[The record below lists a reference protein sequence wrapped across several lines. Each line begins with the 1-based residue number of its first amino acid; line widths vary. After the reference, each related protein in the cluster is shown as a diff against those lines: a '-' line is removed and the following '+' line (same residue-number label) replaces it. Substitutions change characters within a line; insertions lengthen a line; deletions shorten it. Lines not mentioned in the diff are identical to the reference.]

1 MNGSGTLAGRSA
13 GRSARRGL
21 VPVFLGAALGSLC
34 LATPAGAQVL
44 GLGTPAWTRS
54 ALGGAGEGGAAPTS
68 GAAGAPGLSG
78 TFGGSVGGGPGA
90 GGGTGSSVI
99 ALPEP
104 IVEAAPPPPAP
115 PRFPFTVRVLE
126 RGTRRP
132 LGGVAVA
139 VDATPAGETG
149 ADGRLALS
157 LEAGPHRLE
166 AQFPAHAVG
175 RARIVAGPSPEPELL
190 LRLDPQATGERYQ
203 TEVRSTRAEI
213 PRLSVSV
220 EEARQTAGTSG
231 DPVRVLASLPGV
243 SQVVWPAAIF
253 VVRGSNPGNTGFF
266 IDGIRVPA
274 TFHLALGPSI
284 IAPILVAGLDF
295 YPVAYPENFGRYISG
310 IVSIRTERPPED
322 RVHAIADVS
331 LYEARAI
338 VTAPVDDAKGTVAAA
353 ARYSYTGPLLS
364 LFDQN
369 TTLSYWDYQLRFD
382 HQLGPGRLTVFS
394 FGSFDRLDWNGGGLT
409 SSDDTTQTAAL
420 QFHRLDVRW
429 TGSLGGGRFLA
440 GLTGGYDQARSTLSQ
455 ALLSVHALDLA
466 PRLSWSRPLGRHF
479 ELELGADAEYQHF
492 DAEPNPLRTSNDLSR
507 SRPALS
513 QGTFAALR
521 LHPTDGLTISPGVRA
536 DLFAEEGTSR
546 FVLEPRLDASWA
558 VTTRLTLKAN
568 LGRFSQMPSLP
579 LNVAGFESF
588 GLSSIGLQRSDSG
601 AGGVVVRLF
610 DDTTLAA
617 TGFYQRMLVTDLTNT
632 DVSSTMVTEND
643 VLILHDGVS
652 YGLETILRR
661 PPTNRFSG
669 WISYTLS
676 YSYRNGTNGVVRS
689 DWDQRHILN
698 VVGNYRLGDRTT
710 VGARFHYNTGRDAPY
725 VPPTR
730 IELPAYYQ
738 LDLRIERR
746 FVFDRFVLSA
756 YFDFANATVNTELV
770 QYVQT
775 SRGPEP
781 SQLRIALPTL
791 GLQGQF

>member
-1 MNGSGTLAGRSA
+1 MTCGGALAGR
-13 GRSARRGL
+13 RIVR
-21 VPVFLGAALGSLC
+21 VVLGTALLSTC
-34 LATPAGAQVL
+34 LATPAWAQVL
-44 GLGTPAWTRS
+44 ALGTPAWMGAAPGGTGGLAGASGHEGGPGVGGNGGGS
-54 ALGGAGEGGAAPTS
+54 AVRWGGPGGAG
-68 GAAGAPGLSG
+68 G
-78 TFGGSVGGGPGA
+78 TTGPM
-90 GGGTGSSVI
+90 SPSPP
-99 ALPEP
+99 ALPASEVTAA
-104 IVEAAPPPPAP
+104 VEQPPRPP
-115 PRFPFTVRVLE
+115 PRFPFAVRVLE

-132 LGGVAVA
+132 LGGVSIA
-139 VDATPAGETG
+139 VDAFPAGETDK
-149 ADGRLALS
+149 DGRLALS
-157 LEAGPHRLE
+157 LEAGPHQLE

-175 RARIVAGPSPEPELL
+175 RARLVAGAAPQPELL
-190 LRLDPQATGERYQ
+190 LRLDPQVTGERYQ

-213 PRLSVSV
+213 PRLSVGV

-284 IAPILVAGLDF
+284 IAPSLVSGLDF
-295 YPVAYPENFGRYISG
+295 YPGAYPENFGRYIAG

-369 TTLSYWDYQLRFD
+369 TTLNYWDYQLRFD

-394 FGSFDRLDWNGGGLT
+394 FGSFDRLDWNGAALA
-409 SSDDTTQTAAL
+409 SSNDATQTAAL

-429 TGSLGGGRFLA
+429 TGALGGGRLVA
-440 GLTGGYDQARSTLSQ
+440 GVTGGFDQARSTLSQ

-466 PRLSWSRPLGRHF
+466 PRLSWSRPLGRHLD
-479 ELELGADAEYQHF
+479 LELGADAEYQHF
-492 DAEPNPLRTSNDLSR
+492 SAEPDPLRTSNDLSR

-513 QGTFAALR
+513 QGTFASLR
-521 LHPTDGLTISPGVRA
+521 LRPTDSLTISPGVRA
-536 DLFAEEGTSR
+536 DLFAEENTSR
-546 FVLEPRLDASWA
+546 FVVEPRLDAAWA
-558 VTTRLTLKAN
+558 VTSRLSLKAN

-588 GLSSIGLQRSDSG
+588 GLASIGLQRSDSG
-601 AGGVVVRLF
+601 AGGFVLRFL
-610 DDTTLAA
+610 DDTTLEA
-617 TGFYQRMLVTDLTNT
+617 TGFYQRMLVTDLTVT
-632 DVSSTMVTEND
+632 DVQSTMVTEKD

-652 YGLETILRR
+652 YGVETMLRR

-698 VVGNYRLGDRTT
+698 VVSNYRIGDRTT
-710 VGARFHYNTGRDAPY
+710 VGARFHFNSGRDAPY
-725 VPPTR
+725 PPVAR
-730 IELPAYYQ
+730 VELPNYYQ

-746 FVFDRFVLSA
+746 FVFDRFILTA
-756 YFDFANATVNTELV
+756 YFDFANATVNNELV

-775 SRGPEP
+775 SRGPQP

>member
-1 MNGSGTLAGRSA
+1 MSGRRSLAW
-13 GRSARRGL
+13 RRFVRDAVRGAVL
-21 VPVFLGAALGSLC
+21 VSLS
-34 LATPAGAQVL
+34 LATPAQAQVV
-44 GLGTPAWTRS
+44 GLGIPAWAATGTAGAS
-54 ALGGAGEGGAAPTS
+54 GSGGATGYA
-68 GAAGAPGLSG
+68 
-78 TFGGSVGGGPGA
+78 PGA
-90 GGGTGSSVI
+90 GGNGGARGELIGGGVGGARAATPAPSPAAVAAPPEASV
-99 ALPEP
+99 
-104 IVEAAPPPPAP
+104 VAAPPPP

-126 RGTRRP
+126 RGTRKP

-139 VDATPAGETG
+139 VDTVPAGETG
-149 ADGRLALS
+149 ADGRLELA

-166 AQFPAHAVG
+166 AQFPAHALG
-175 RARIVAGPSPEPELL
+175 RGRIVAGPTPQPELL
-190 LRLDPQATGERYQ
+190 LRLDPQVTGERYQ
-203 TEVRSTRAEI
+203 TEVRSTRAEL
-213 PRLSVSV
+213 PRTTVTV

-284 IAPILVAGLDF
+284 IAPSLISGLDF
-295 YPVAYPENFGRYISG
+295 YPGAYPENFGRYIAG
-310 IVSIRTERPPED
+310 IVSIRTERPAED

-338 VTAPVDDAKGTVAAA
+338 VTTPIDDAKGTVAAA

-369 TTLSYWDYQLRFD
+369 TTLAYWDYQLRLD
-382 HQLGPGRLTVFS
+382 HQLGPGRLTVFW
-394 FGSFDRLDWNGGGLT
+394 FGSFDRLDWKGGGLT
-409 SSDDTTQTAAL
+409 STTDATQTAAL

-429 TGSLGGGRFLA
+429 TGALGGGRLVA
-440 GLTGGYDQARSTLSQ
+440 GVTGGFDQARSTLSQ
-455 ALLSVHALDLA
+455 ALLSLHALDLA

-521 LHPTDGLTISPGVRA
+521 LRPTDRLTISPGVRA
-536 DLFAEEGTSR
+536 DLFAEENTSR
-546 FVLEPRLDASWA
+546 FVVEPRLDAAWALTSW
-558 VTTRLTLKAN
+558 LTLKAN

-601 AGGVVVRLF
+601 AGGFILRFL
-610 DDTTLAA
+610 DDTTLEA

-632 DVSSTMVTEND
+632 DPQSTMITEND
-643 VLILHDGVS
+643 VLVLHDGVS
-652 YGLETILRR
+652 YGVETMIRR
-661 PPTNRFSG
+661 APTNRFSG

-689 DWDQRHILN
+689 DWDQRHLLN
-698 VVGNYRLGDRTT
+698 LVGNYRLTDRTT
-710 VGARFHYNTGRDAPY
+710 VGARVHFNTGRDAPY

-730 IELPAYYQ
+730 IELPDYYQ
-738 LDLRIERR
+738 IDLRIERR
-746 FVFDRFVLSA
+746 FVFDRFILNA
-756 YFDFANATVNTELV
+756 YFDFANATVNNELV

-775 SRGPEP
+775 SRGPQP

>member
-1 MNGSGTLAGRSA
+1 MSGGGARAGRA
-13 GRSARRGL
+13 VARAVIGTVL
-21 VPVFLGAALGSLC
+21 LSFCWAA
-34 LATPAGAQVL
+34 PARAQVM
-44 GLGTPAWTRS
+44 GLGTPAWMR
-54 ALGGAGEGGAAPTS
+54 AAMGGAGGQAGATGQAGASGFGGGPPAMTAGW
-68 GAAGAPGLSG
+68 GAAG
-78 TFGGSVGGGPGA
+78 GA
-90 GGGTGSSVI
+90 GGGVPATAAAPLVGEAASPG
-99 ALPEP
+99 AAAP
-104 IVEAAPPPPAP
+104 VEQAPPPP
-115 PRFPFTVRVLE
+115 PRFPFTVRILE

-132 LGGVAVA
+132 LGGVSIA
-139 VDATPAGETG
+139 VDALPVGETG

-157 LEAGPHRLE
+157 MEAGPHQLE
-166 AQFPAHAVG
+166 AQFPAHTVG
-175 RARIVAGPSPEPELL
+175 RARIVAGPTPQPELL
-190 LRLDPQATGERYQ
+190 LRLESQATGERYQ
-203 TEVRSTRAEI
+203 TEVRATRAEL
-213 PRLSVSV
+213 PRLSIGV

-231 DPVRVLASLPGV
+231 YPVRVLASLPGV

-284 IAPILVAGLDF
+284 IAPSLVSGLDF
-295 YPVAYPENFGRYISG
+295 YPGAYPENFGRYIAG

-331 LYEARAI
+331 LYEARAV
-338 VTAPVDDAKGTVAAA
+338 VTTPVDDAKGTVAAA

-369 TTLSYWDYQLRFD
+369 TTLSYWDYQLRVD

-409 SSDDTTQTAAL
+409 SSNDTTQTAAL

-429 TGSLGGGRFLA
+429 TGALGGGRLVA
-440 GLTGGYDQARSTLSQ
+440 GITGGLDQARSTLQQ
-455 ALLSVHALDLA
+455 ALLTVRALDLA
-466 PRLSWSRPLGRHF
+466 PRLSWNRPLGRHF

-492 DAEPNPLRTSNDLSR
+492 AAEPDPLRTSNDLSR

-513 QGTFAALR
+513 QGTFASLR
-521 LHPTDGLTISPGVRA
+521 LRPTEGLIISPGVRA
-536 DLFAEEGTSR
+536 DLFAEENTSR
-546 FVLEPRLDASWA
+546 FVVEPRLDASWA
-558 VTTRLTLKAN
+558 VTSRLTLKAN

-588 GLSSIGLQRSDSG
+588 GLASIGLQRSDSG
-601 AGGVVVRLF
+601 AGGFVLRIL
-610 DDTTLAA
+610 DETTLEA
-617 TGFYQRMLVTDLTNT
+617 TGFYQRMLVTDLPIT
-632 DVSSTMVTEND
+632 DVQSTKITEND
-643 VLILHDGVS
+643 FLILHDGVS
-652 YGLETILRR
+652 YGVETMLRR
-661 PPTNRFSG
+661 APTNRFSG

-698 VVGNYRLGDRTT
+698 LVGNYRIGGRTT
-710 VGARFHYNTGRDAPY
+710 VGARFHFNTGRDAPY
-725 VPPTR
+725 PPAAR
-730 IELPAYYQ
+730 IQLPDYYQ

-746 FVFDRFVLSA
+746 FVFDRFILTA
-756 YFDFANATVNTELV
+756 YFDFANATVNSELV

-775 SRGPEP
+775 SRGPAP

>member
-1 MNGSGTLAGRSA
+1 
-13 GRSARRGL
+13 
-21 VPVFLGAALGSLC
+21 
-34 LATPAGAQVL
+34 
-44 GLGTPAWTRS
+44 
-54 ALGGAGEGGAAPTS
+54 
-68 GAAGAPGLSG
+68 
-78 TFGGSVGGGPGA
+78 
-90 GGGTGSSVI
+90 
-99 ALPEP
+99 
-104 IVEAAPPPPAP
+104 
-115 PRFPFTVRVLE
+115 
-126 RGTRRP
+126 
-132 LGGVAVA
+132 
-139 VDATPAGETG
+139 
-149 ADGRLALS
+149 
-157 LEAGPHRLE
+157 
-166 AQFPAHAVG
+166 
-175 RARIVAGPSPEPELL
+175 L
-190 LRLDPQATGERYQ
+190 LRLDPQVTGERYQ
-203 TEVRSTRAEI
+203 TEVRSTRAEL
-213 PRLSVSV
+213 PRLSVSL

-284 IAPILVAGLDF
+284 IAPSLISGLDF
-295 YPVAYPENFGRYISG
+295 YPGAYPENFGRYIAG

-322 RVHAIADVS
+322 RVHAVADVS

-338 VTAPVDDAKGTVAAA
+338 VTTPVDDGKGTVAAA

-369 TTLSYWDYQLRFD
+369 TTLNYWDYQLRLD

-394 FGSFDRLDWNGGGLT
+394 FGSFDRLDWNGGGLSS
-409 SSDDTTQTAAL
+409 SSDATQTAAL

-429 TGSLGGGRFLA
+429 TGALAGGRLVA
-440 GLTGGYDQARSTLSQ
+440 GVTGGYDQARSTLSQ

-492 DAEPNPLRTSNDLSR
+492 SAEPDPLRTSNDLSR

-513 QGTFAALR
+513 QGTFASLR
-521 LHPTDGLTISPGVRA
+521 LRLTDGLIISPGVRA
-536 DLFAEEGTSR
+536 DLFAEENTSR
-546 FVLEPRLDASWA
+546 FVVEPRLNASWA
-558 VTTRLTLKAN
+558 VASRLTLKVN
-568 LGRFSQMPSLP
+568 VGRFSQMPSLP

-588 GLSSIGLQRSDSG
+588 GLASIGLQRSDSG
-601 AGGVVVRLF
+601 AGGFVLRFL
-610 DDTTLAA
+610 DDTTLEA

-632 DVSSTMVTEND
+632 DVQSTMVTEND

-652 YGLETILRR
+652 YGVETMIRR

-689 DWDQRHILN
+689 DWDQRHLMN
-698 VVGNYRLGDRTT
+698 LVGNYRIGDRTT
-710 VGARFHYNTGRDAPY
+710 VGARFHFNTGRDAPY
-725 VPPTR
+725 PPATR
-730 IELPAYYQ
+730 IQLPNYYQ

-746 FVFDRFVLSA
+746 FVFDRFILTA
-756 YFDFANATVNTELV
+756 YFDFANATVNNELV

-775 SRGPEP
+775 SRGPAP